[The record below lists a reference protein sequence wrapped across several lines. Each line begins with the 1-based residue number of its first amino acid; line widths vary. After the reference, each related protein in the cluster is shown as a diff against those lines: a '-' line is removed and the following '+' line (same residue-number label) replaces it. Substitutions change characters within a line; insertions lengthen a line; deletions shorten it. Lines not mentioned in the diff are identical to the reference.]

1 MEFVGQ
7 TLQSVSNTVIENTFF
22 ISTTKAVGFTRPL
35 FLHYRIY
42 YDVLV
47 LFFCSGLSKMSFF
60 QNYFSSSIQLKKSHF
75 YVWFLGAKES
85 EGLRGSEFV
94 TPAVRQL
101 VKEANRH
108 PPNKLTVQ
116 ISGKGVKIIQ
126 TLPTISKSG
135 KVKMEVMKLMIPSHS
150 LTYSTVG
157 QPPNSD
163 VVGCIMLIF
172 NPETRCPIHVH
183 AYRCDSPETATI
195 MNNALQ
201 SLINRP
207 ENQRR
212 FADVEN
218 RLILRGLL
226 YPR

>member
-1 MEFVGQ
+1 
-7 TLQSVSNTVIENTFF
+7 
-22 ISTTKAVGFTRPL
+22 
-35 FLHYRIY
+35 
-42 YDVLV
+42 
-47 LFFCSGLSKMSFF
+47 MSFF
-60 QNYFSSSIQLKKSHF
+60 QNYLPSGIHMKKSHF

-94 TPAVRQL
+94 SPAVRQL
-101 VKEANRH
+101 TKEANRH
-108 PPNKLTVQ
+108 SPNKLTVQ

-150 LTYSTVG
+150 LTYSMVG
-157 QPPNSD
+157 RPPNDD

-183 AYRCDSPETATI
+183 AYRCDSPETAAI

-201 SLINRP
+201 VLINRP

-212 FADVEN
+212 FAEVEN

-226 YPR
+226 YTR